1 MAEIVLVTEDDAFG
15 AAAGALAGDGV
26 ALRRVNAEEA
36 MIVGRR
42 DRPDIFA
49 VDVDSAPDAK
59 SLIGAASLALTAI
72 VVAIA
77 SDAWPGSDASGAWR
91 RAGAD
96 AVLPKPSGPAS
107 PTLAG
112 ADRDAYAQ
120 WFAGLTADLQEGT
133 LQEGT
138 P

>member
-1 MAEIVLVTEDDAFG
+1 MAEIVLVTEDDAFAT
-15 AAAGALAGDGV
+15 AASALAGDGLV
-26 ALRRVNAEEA
+26 LRRVNAEDA
-36 MIVGRR
+36 MIVGQR
-42 DRPDIFA
+42 DRPDILA
-49 VDVDSAPDAK
+49 VDVDSVRDAK
-59 SLIGAASLALTAI
+59 SLIGAASLALRAI

-77 SDAWPGSDASGAWR
+77 CDAWPGSDAAGALR

-112 ADRDAYAQ
+112 ADRNAYAR
-120 WFAGLTADLQEGT
+120 WFADLTNDLP
-133 LQEGT
+133 EGT